1 MAHDTDDDHDS
12 NDQHDWDE
20 EPQSNLPVPHQPRL
34 PQLFRDLGL
43 GNVNTSDTFTIKYSD
58 GTLKVAVKRKNGVS
72 QTVQR
77 NVSAGFRAITEF
89 DPAEMASK
97 DERNA
102 EIRKRYKRG
111 ATQQE
116 LGELFGLSQPMIS
129 RIIAES

>member
-1 MAHDTDDDHDS
+1 MGPDTDDDYDF
-12 NDQHDWDE
+12 DDDD
-20 EPQSNLPVPHQPRL
+20 EPQSNLPAPHQPKL

-43 GNVNTSDTFTIKYSD
+43 GGVSTKDTFTIKYSD
-58 GTLKVAVKRKNGVS
+58 GTLKVAVKRKDGVS

-77 NVSAGFRAITEF
+77 NVSAGFRAMTEF
-89 DPAEMASK
+89 DPTEMASK

-116 LGELFGLSQPMIS
+116 LAELFGLSQAMIS
-129 RIIAES
+129 RIISEY